1 MAKIVLV
8 GAGSHFFARNIITDI
23 LSYPELGD
31 STITLVGH
39 VHREPVDLVAGFRAE
54 NGA

>member
-31 STITLVGH
+31 STITLVGS
-39 VHREPVDLVAGFRAE
+39 RGLEPLTFCVYNCQVGT
-54 NGA
+54 